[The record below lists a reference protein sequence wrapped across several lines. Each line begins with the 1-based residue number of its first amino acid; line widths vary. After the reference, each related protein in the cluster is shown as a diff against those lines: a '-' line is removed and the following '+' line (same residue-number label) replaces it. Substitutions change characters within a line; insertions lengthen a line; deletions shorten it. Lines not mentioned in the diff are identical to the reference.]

1 MKKRLFGILICTI
14 LLFVFAGICTCAEES
29 SEEWKIGV
37 VVYDPENPEMEMFL
51 NYYRDYIEEGFPVK
65 FYFSDAV
72 SSAEEEND
80 FILDDYEVNYD
91 EEYNDLKKYTEKE
104 NSLKATE
111 FYRNDKFVYK
121 ITRIG
126 NLFRANIT
134 AGIKK
139 NRTTRLKG
147 TRNDNGLLY
156 VFIDKK
162 KYLLAKLVY
171 KYFGDREKIIAVG
184 DDGVIIYRDGNKIN
198 LRIENLDYI
207 SRSEFNKTRDINKKI
222 KHNRK
227 SNKQNN

>member
-1 MKKRLFGILICTI
+1 MILKRYCVHDKKREDNNMGKNHKFDVVEYWIVKKNGKFCK
-14 LLFVFAGICTCAEES
+14 LLTYEKLHKFVF
-29 SEEWKIGV
+29 
-37 VVYDPENPEMEMFL
+37 
-51 NYYRDYIEEGFPVK
+51 YYPYRTIQDRKDTIKAY
-65 FYFSDAV
+65 Y
-72 SSAEEEND
+72 EEND

-104 NSLKATE
+104 NSLKANE

>member
-1 MKKRLFGILICTI
+1 MVNSVNFLPNPYRTI
-14 LLFVFAGICTCAEES
+14 QYRKDTIKA
-29 SEEWKIGV
+29 
-37 VVYDPENPEMEMFL
+37 
-51 NYYRDYIEEGFPVK
+51 YY
-65 FYFSDAV
+65 
-72 SSAEEEND
+72 EEND

-126 NLFRANIT
+126 NLFRTNIT

-139 NRTTRLKG
+139 NRTTRLKE

-156 VFIDKK
+156 VVIDKK
-162 KYLLAKLVY
+162 NYLLAKLVY
-171 KYFGDREKIIAVG
+171 KYFGDKEKIIAVG

-207 SRSEFNKTRDINKKI
+207 SRSEFNRVKLNEL
-222 KHNRK
+222 HNR
-227 SNKQNN
+227 

>member
-1 MKKRLFGILICTI
+1 MALFCFSTE
-14 LLFVFAGICTCAEES
+14 LLEYKGTGSEHLTQTNATYLSFLSCSSLTTFLTTTKSQIYKEFVF
-29 SEEWKIGV
+29 
-37 VVYDPENPEMEMFL
+37 
-51 NYYRDYIEEGFPVK
+51 YYPYRTIQDRKDTIKAY
-65 FYFSDAV
+65 Y
-72 SSAEEEND
+72 EEND